1 MARKLIKIGGI
12 YVAYEIISTAVLAAV
27 VAWGLNIPGF

>member
-1 MARKLIKIGGI
+1 MARKLIKFGGI
-12 YVAYEIISTAVLAAV
+12 YVAYEILSTAVIATV